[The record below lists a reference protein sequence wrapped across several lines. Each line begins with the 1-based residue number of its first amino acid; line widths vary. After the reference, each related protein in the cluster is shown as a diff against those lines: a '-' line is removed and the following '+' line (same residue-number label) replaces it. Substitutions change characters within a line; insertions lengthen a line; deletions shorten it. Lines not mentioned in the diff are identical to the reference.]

1 MPDEKKFNPTYA
13 EPSTQ
18 YSSNYPFSEI
28 VFPENIPVMSAD
40 LNELQLISN
49 KKIAE
54 LLVNSLCSNNNT
66 DYISGNGLGD
76 GGYWVP
82 ISYNSLSSG
91 ETNVIGYFVNKS
103 RTESYRIDLTCEK
116 FTSPIYLKATSVM
129 YAGEDD
135 TGESLTNAITSN
147 KFNNSLVPSALI
159 NYLQDNSFNE
169 SVNRRKGYK
178 FELVQ
183 ELPDDLTGSSYILIY
198 DGSNWIYPSYI
209 SMFDNSK
216 SQEDFVKI
224 QDILSSIWL
233 FDKPD
238 AQRDVLYYAFNAHRE
253 DIQYSLHKEGD
264 QSEVYVDEIKIE
276 IGKYQELNRW
286 SPLELY
292 FPANPKFDHKSI
304 YLKKNVTT
312 TSPIFSITE
321 SGFISD
327 IHKKR
332 YFIYCHPK
340 YENVLILARVDI
352 SDPNSWTVIDH
363 YECDR
368 IPDNYIYETN
378 QLPNPTDP
386 LSLILLIC
394 FILFSYDSESDAE
407 PDVGWHIASVIP
419 KEKYENAF
427 YYGCPLEEIK
437 KFGLVKKNYRIVGSS
452 NDSIYNELTLTNGS
466 GKIYPYLPKTFVDLF
481 DPKYPVFED
490 YHYILPGG
498 EKIDIRGN
506 TRRYEQVYTISTD
519 KWILAEHSE
528 SEGDTVTICGV
539 KINCDTWYY
548 RIDDE
553 VAAKIPTNATVFADI
568 ALDGFSPSDHTA
580 IETMTEAYQNIMRII
595 GVNPITTSDGS
606 TAAILISHDSKP
618 DANFNIRLVWL
629 YNY

>member
-54 LLVNSLCSNNNT
+54 LLVNSLCSNNNA

-76 GGYWVP
+76 GGYWIP
-82 ISYNSLSSG
+82 IGYNSLSSG

-116 FTSPIYLKATSVM
+116 LTEPIYLKATSVM

-147 KFNNSLVPSALI
+147 KFNNSLVPSSLI

-198 DGSNWIYPSYI
+198 DGCNWIYPSYI

-216 SQEDFVKI
+216 SQEDFAKI
-224 QDILSSIWL
+224 QDILSSIWVFVEPDDQREVL
-233 FDKPD
+233 YSSFNAERID
-238 AQRDVLYYAFNAHRE
+238 AQYRTLGSSGEISATITV
-253 DIQYSLHKEGD
+253 SLGD
-264 QSEVYVDEIKIE
+264 NQN
-276 IGKYQELNRW
+276 LNRW
-286 SPLELY
+286 SPLDLY
-292 FPANPKFDHKSI
+292 FPANAEFKHENVR
-304 YLKKNVTT
+304 LKKNVSTGW
-312 TSPIFSITE
+312 PVFIFTEIGSISYIE
-321 SGFISD
+321 
-327 IHKKR
+327 KKR

-340 YENVLILARVDI
+340 YENVLMLARVDVG
-352 SDPNSWTVIDH
+352 DPNSWTVIAH

-378 QLPNPTDP
+378 QLPNPTDS
-386 LSLILLIC
+386 LSLILLVCRIT
-394 FILFSYDSESDAE
+394 FDYALDDSVPECANWHADA
-407 PDVGWHIASVIP
+407 VIP
-419 KEKYENAF
+419 KEKRGGDF
-427 YYGCPLEEIK
+427 CGITLEEAK
-437 KFGLVKKNYRIVGSS
+437 KFGLDKKNYRIVGSS
-452 NDSIYNELTLTNGS
+452 YDSIYNELTLTDGADV
-466 GKIYPYLPKTFVDLF
+466 IYPYLPKTFVDLF

-506 TRRYEQVYTISTD
+506 TRRYEQVYTVSTD

-528 SEGDTVTICGV
+528 SEGDTVTVCGV

-548 RIDDE
+548 RIDDD